1 MNGQCL
7 SQLQTEELKLL
18 KVFIKLCDE
27 NNLTY
32 FVAGGSFLGAVR
44 HQGFIPWDDDID
56 VAMPRPDL
64 KNLLRS
70 HQASCLTA
78 LSLVPISVG
87 KSMPL

>member
-44 HQGFIPWDDDID
+44 HQVHPLDDDID
-56 VAMPRPDL
+56 VAMPRRIL